1 MLTPAQRHF
10 QKVMAER
17 RGQADEESDIQ
28 RTAHEQILH
37 RLRMD
42 LSRLSGVQSE
52 ETKAEMKKSMLPEY
66 EGWIEG
72 TLDGDSGRQDEV
84 ITRLMVWAIDCRDYA
99 LALRLG
105 RYVVRHGLTLP
116 DNFNRTAATFLTEE
130 MSKPL
135 LTLAAADADADLS
148 SGIAVLDEVAGIV
161 ADSDMP
167 DVVRAKLCKA
177 RGLARRGA
185 TDITAKAEALALFRE
200 ALTRNP
206 NAGVKKRLQ
215 RLPVKLRSCLRIAAR
230 VKVTRPAP
238 TKLTVLLIPSL
249 KKAPPPAQQVK
260 RRRVKP
266 RLRRQQAK
274 RQNASLPARKRI
286 NDFGPVRQAA
296 RVDICPYTVF

>member
-10 QKVMAER
+10 QRVMAER

-66 EGWIEG
+66 DGWIEG

-130 MSKPL
+130 MSKPV

-148 SGIAVLDEVAGIV
+148 ASTAVLDEVADIV

-177 RGLARRGA
+177 RALARRGA
-185 TDITAKAEALALFRE
+185 TDITTKAEALALFRE

-206 NAGVKKRLQ
+206 NAGVKKEIATLAREVKKLSADSGTGEGDSASTDKTDGTAD
-215 RLPVKLRSCLRIAAR
+215 PVPEKSATASAAG
-230 VKVTRPAP
+230 KATTRKTTTRAATGKTTKRKPASQ
-238 TKLTVLLIPSL
+238 K
-249 KKAPPPAQQVK
+249 
-260 RRRVKP
+260 
-266 RLRRQQAK
+266 
-274 RQNASLPARKRI
+274 QN
-286 NDFGPVRQAA
+286 
-296 RVDICPYTVF
+296 

>member
-130 MSKPL
+130 MSKPV
-135 LTLAAADADADLS
+135 LTLAAADADDDLS
-148 SGIAVLDEVAGIV
+148 SGVAVLDEVAEIV

-177 RGLARRGA
+177 RALARRGA
-185 TDITAKAEALALFRE
+185 TDITTKAEALALFRE

-206 NAGVKKRLQ
+206 NAGVKKEIATLAREVKKLSADSGTGEGDAASTDKTDGTAE
-215 RLPVKLRSCLRIAAR
+215 PVPEKSTTASAAG
-230 VKVTRPAP
+230 KGTTRKTTTRAATGKATKRKPA
-238 TKLTVLLIPSL
+238 SQ
-249 KKAPPPAQQVK
+249 KK
-260 RRRVKP
+260 
-266 RLRRQQAK
+266 
-274 RQNASLPARKRI
+274 N
-286 NDFGPVRQAA
+286 
-296 RVDICPYTVF
+296 

>member
-148 SGIAVLDEVAGIV
+148 ASTAVLDEVAEIV

-177 RGLARRGA
+177 RALARRGA
-185 TDITAKAEALALFRE
+185 TDITTKAEALALFRE

-206 NAGVKKRLQ
+206 NAGVKKEIATLAREVKKLSADGGTGEGDTASTDKTDGTAE
-215 RLPVKLRSCLRIAAR
+215 PVPEKSTTASAAG
-230 VKVTRPAP
+230 KATTRKTTTRAATGKATKRKPA
-238 TKLTVLLIPSL
+238 SQ
-249 KKAPPPAQQVK
+249 KK
-260 RRRVKP
+260 
-266 RLRRQQAK
+266 
-274 RQNASLPARKRI
+274 N
-286 NDFGPVRQAA
+286 
-296 RVDICPYTVF
+296 

>member
-130 MSKPL
+130 MSKPV

-148 SGIAVLDEVAGIV
+148 SGVAVLDEIAEIV
-161 ADSDMP
+161 ADRDMP

-177 RGLARRGA
+177 RALARRGA
-185 TDITAKAEALALFRE
+185 TDITTKAEALALFRE

-206 NAGVKKRLQ
+206 NAGVKKEIATLAREVKKLSADGGTGEGGAASTDKNDGTAE
-215 RLPVKLRSCLRIAAR
+215 PVPEKTTTASAAG
-230 VKVTRPAP
+230 KAATRKTTTKTATGKATKRKPA
-238 TKLTVLLIPSL
+238 SQ
-249 KKAPPPAQQVK
+249 KK
-260 RRRVKP
+260 
-266 RLRRQQAK
+266 
-274 RQNASLPARKRI
+274 N
-286 NDFGPVRQAA
+286 
-296 RVDICPYTVF
+296 

>member
-148 SGIAVLDEVAGIV
+148 SGIAVLDEVAELSPTVICRMWCAPSCARPV
-161 ADSDMP
+161 RLPA
-167 DVVRAKLCKA
+167 VVRL
-177 RGLARRGA
+177 
-185 TDITAKAEALALFRE
+185 I
-200 ALTRNP
+200 
-206 NAGVKKRLQ
+206 
-215 RLPVKLRSCLRIAAR
+215 S
-230 VKVTRPAP
+230 RP
-238 TKLTVLLIPSL
+238 K
-249 KKAPPPAQQVK
+249 
-260 RRRVKP
+260 
-266 RLRRQQAK
+266 
-274 RQNASLPARKRI
+274 RKRWRCS
-286 NDFGPVRQAA
+286 VR
-296 RVDICPYTVF
+296 R

>member
-72 TLDGDSGRQDEV
+72 TLDADSGRQDEV

-177 RGLARRGA
+177 RALARRGA
-185 TDITAKAEALALFRE
+185 TDITTKAEALALFRE

-206 NAGVKKRLQ
+206 NAGVKKEIATLAREVKKLSADSGTGEGDTASTDKTDGAAE
-215 RLPVKLRSCLRIAAR
+215 PVPEKSTTASAAG
-230 VKVTRPAP
+230 KATASKTT
-238 TKLTVLLIPSL
+238 TKTATGKATKRKSASQ
-249 KKAPPPAQQVK
+249 KK
-260 RRRVKP
+260 
-266 RLRRQQAK
+266 
-274 RQNASLPARKRI
+274 N
-286 NDFGPVRQAA
+286 
-296 RVDICPYTVF
+296 

>member
-84 ITRLMVWAIDCRDYA
+84 ITRLMVWAIDCRDYV
-99 LALRLG
+99 LVMKLG

-130 MSKPL
+130 MSKPV

-148 SGIAVLDEVAGIV
+148 ASTAVLDEVAEIV

-177 RGLARRGA
+177 RALARRGA
-185 TDITAKAEALALFRE
+185 TDITTKAEALALFRE

-206 NAGVKKRLQ
+206 NAGVKKEIATLAREVKKLSADSGTGEGDTSSTDKTDGTAE
-215 RLPVKLRSCLRIAAR
+215 PVPEKTTTASAAG
-230 VKVTRPAP
+230 
-238 TKLTVLLIPSL
+238 
-249 KKAPPPAQQVK
+249 KAT
-260 RRRVKP
+260 
-266 RLRRQQAK
+266 
-274 RQNASLPARKRI
+274 ARKTTTKTATGKATKRKPASQKK
-286 NDFGPVRQAA
+286 N
-296 RVDICPYTVF
+296 

>member
-1 MLTPAQRHF
+1 MLTPAQKHF
-10 QKVMAER
+10 QRVMAER

-130 MSKPL
+130 MSKPV

-148 SGIAVLDEVAGIV
+148 ASTAVLDEVAEIV

-177 RGLARRGA
+177 RALARRGA
-185 TDITAKAEALALFRE
+185 TDITTKAEALALFRE

-206 NAGVKKRLQ
+206 NAGVKKEIATLAREVKKLSADSGTGESDAASTDKTDVTDE
-215 RLPVKLRSCLRIAAR
+215 PVPEKSTTASAAG
-230 VKVTRPAP
+230 
-238 TKLTVLLIPSL
+238 
-249 KKAPPPAQQVK
+249 KAT
-260 RRRVKP
+260 
-266 RLRRQQAK
+266 
-274 RQNASLPARKRI
+274 ARKTTTKTATGKATKRKPASQKK
-286 NDFGPVRQAA
+286 N
-296 RVDICPYTVF
+296 

>member
-72 TLDGDSGRQDEV
+72 TLDGDNGRQDEV

-99 LALRLG
+99 LAMRLG

-148 SGIAVLDEVAGIV
+148 ASTAVLDEVAEIV

-177 RGLARRGA
+177 RALARRGA
-185 TDITAKAEALALFRE
+185 TDITTKAEALALFRE

-206 NAGVKKRLQ
+206 NAGVKKEIATLAREVKKLSVDGGTGEGDTASTDKTDGTAE
-215 RLPVKLRSCLRIAAR
+215 PVPEKSTTASAAG
-230 VKVTRPAP
+230 
-238 TKLTVLLIPSL
+238 
-249 KKAPPPAQQVK
+249 KAT
-260 RRRVKP
+260 
-266 RLRRQQAK
+266 
-274 RQNASLPARKRI
+274 ARKITTKTATGKATKRKPASQKK
-286 NDFGPVRQAA
+286 N
-296 RVDICPYTVF
+296 

>member
-84 ITRLMVWAIDCRDYA
+84 ITRLMVWAIDCRDYV
-99 LALRLG
+99 LVMKLG

-130 MSKPL
+130 MSKPV

-148 SGIAVLDEVAGIV
+148 SGIAVLDEVADIV

-177 RGLARRGA
+177 RALARRGA
-185 TDITAKAEALALFRE
+185 TDITTKAEALALFRE
-200 ALTRNP
+200 ALTRNS
-206 NAGVKKRLQ
+206 NAGVKKEIATLAREVKKLSADSGTGEGDTASTDKTDGTAE
-215 RLPVKLRSCLRIAAR
+215 PVPEKTTTASAAG
-230 VKVTRPAP
+230 
-238 TKLTVLLIPSL
+238 
-249 KKAPPPAQQVK
+249 KAT
-260 RRRVKP
+260 
-266 RLRRQQAK
+266 
-274 RQNASLPARKRI
+274 ARKTTTKTATGKATKRKPASQKK
-286 NDFGPVRQAA
+286 N
-296 RVDICPYTVF
+296 

>member
-99 LALRLG
+99 LVMRLG

-130 MSKPL
+130 ISKPL

-148 SGIAVLDEVAGIV
+148 SGIAVLDEVAEIV

-177 RGLARRGA
+177 RALSRRGA
-185 TDITAKAEALALFRE
+185 TDIATKAEALALFRE

-206 NAGVKKRLQ
+206 NAGVKKEIATLAREVKKLSADGGAGENEASSTDKIDSTAE
-215 RLPVKLRSCLRIAAR
+215 PVPEKTTTANAAG
-230 VKVTRPAP
+230 
-238 TKLTVLLIPSL
+238 
-249 KKAPPPAQQVK
+249 KAT
-260 RRRVKP
+260 
-266 RLRRQQAK
+266 
-274 RQNASLPARKRI
+274 ARKTTTK
-286 NDFGPVRQAA
+286 AA
-296 RVDICPYTVF
+296 TSKAIKRKPASQKKN

>member
-105 RYVVRHGLTLP
+105 HYVVRHGLTLP
-116 DNFNRTAATFLTEE
+116 DNFNRTAATFLSEE

-177 RGLARRGA
+177 RALARRGA
-185 TDITAKAEALALFRE
+185 TDITTKAEALALFRE

-206 NAGVKKRLQ
+206 NAGVKKEIATLARE
-215 RLPVKLRSCLRIAAR
+215 VKKLSADGGTGEGDAASIGKTDGTAET
-230 VKVTRPAP
+230 VPEKNTTASAAGKATTRKTTTRAATGKATKRKPASQI
-238 TKLTVLLIPSL
+238 K
-249 KKAPPPAQQVK
+249 
-260 RRRVKP
+260 
-266 RLRRQQAK
+266 
-274 RQNASLPARKRI
+274 N
-286 NDFGPVRQAA
+286 
-296 RVDICPYTVF
+296 

>member
-130 MSKPL
+130 MSKPV

-148 SGIAVLDEVAGIV
+148 SGVAVLDEVAEIV

-177 RGLARRGA
+177 RALARRGA
-185 TDITAKAEALALFRE
+185 TDITTKAEALALFRE

-206 NAGVKKRLQ
+206 NAGVKKEIATLAREVKKLSADGGTGEGGAASTDKTDGTVE
-215 RLPVKLRSCLRIAAR
+215 PVPEKTTTASAAG
-230 VKVTRPAP
+230 KAATRKTTTKTATGKATKRKPA
-238 TKLTVLLIPSL
+238 SQ
-249 KKAPPPAQQVK
+249 KK
-260 RRRVKP
+260 
-266 RLRRQQAK
+266 
-274 RQNASLPARKRI
+274 N
-286 NDFGPVRQAA
+286 
-296 RVDICPYTVF
+296 

>member
-99 LALRLG
+99 LAMRLG

-148 SGIAVLDEVAGIV
+148 SGVAVLDEVADIV
-161 ADSDMP
+161 AGSDMP

-177 RGLARRGA
+177 RALARRGA

-206 NAGVKKRLQ
+206 NAGVKKEIATLARE
-215 RLPVKLRSCLRIAAR
+215 VKKLSAEDGKGEGDAACTDKTDGIAD
-230 VKVTRPAP
+230 PAP
-238 TKLTVLLIPSL
+238 EKSTTASAAP
-249 KKAPPPAQQVK
+249 KAT
-260 RRRVKP
+260 
-266 RLRRQQAK
+266 
-274 RQNASLPARKRI
+274 ARKTATR
-286 NDFGPVRQAA
+286 AA
-296 RVDICPYTVF
+296 TGKATKRKPASQTKN

>member
-148 SGIAVLDEVAGIV
+148 SGIAVLDEVAEIV

-177 RGLARRGA
+177 RALARRSA
-185 TDITAKAEALALFRE
+185 TDITTKAEALALFRE

-206 NAGVKKRLQ
+206 NAGVKKEIATLAREVKKLSADSGTGECDTASTDKTDGTAE
-215 RLPVKLRSCLRIAAR
+215 PVPEKTTTASAAG
-230 VKVTRPAP
+230 TA
-238 TKLTVLLIPSL
+238 T
-249 KKAPPPAQQVK
+249 
-260 RRRVKP
+260 
-266 RLRRQQAK
+266 
-274 RQNASLPARKRI
+274 ARKTTTKTATGKATKRKPASQKK
-286 NDFGPVRQAA
+286 N
-296 RVDICPYTVF
+296 

>member
-148 SGIAVLDEVAGIV
+148 ASTAVLDEVAEIV

-177 RGLARRGA
+177 RALARRGA
-185 TDITAKAEALALFRE
+185 TDITTKAEALALFRE

-206 NAGVKKRLQ
+206 NAGVKKEIATLAREVKKLSADGGTGENETASTDKTDGTAE
-215 RLPVKLRSCLRIAAR
+215 PVPEKATTASAAD
-230 VKVTRPAP
+230 
-238 TKLTVLLIPSL
+238 
-249 KKAPPPAQQVK
+249 KAT
-260 RRRVKP
+260 
-266 RLRRQQAK
+266 
-274 RQNASLPARKRI
+274 ARKTTTK
-286 NDFGPVRQAA
+286 AA
-296 RVDICPYTVF
+296 TGKATKRKPASQKKN

>member
-84 ITRLMVWAIDCRDYA
+84 ITRLMVWAIDCRDYV
-99 LALRLG
+99 LAMRLG
-105 RYVVRHGLTLP
+105 RYVVWHGLTLP

-148 SGIAVLDEVAGIV
+148 SGIAVLDEVADIV

-177 RGLARRGA
+177 RALARRGA
-185 TDITAKAEALALFRE
+185 TDITTKAEALALFRE

-206 NAGVKKRLQ
+206 NAGVKKEIATLAREVKKLSADGGTGEGDTSSTDKTDGTTE
-215 RLPVKLRSCLRIAAR
+215 PVPEKSITASAAG
-230 VKVTRPAP
+230 
-238 TKLTVLLIPSL
+238 
-249 KKAPPPAQQVK
+249 KAT
-260 RRRVKP
+260 
-266 RLRRQQAK
+266 
-274 RQNASLPARKRI
+274 ARKTTTKTATGKETKCKPASQKK
-286 NDFGPVRQAA
+286 N
-296 RVDICPYTVF
+296 

>member
-84 ITRLMVWAIDCRDYA
+84 ITRLMVWAIDCRDYV
-99 LALRLG
+99 LAMKLG

-148 SGIAVLDEVAGIV
+148 SGIAVLDEVADIV

-177 RGLARRGA
+177 RALARRGA
-185 TDITAKAEALALFRE
+185 TDITTKAEALALFRE

-206 NAGVKKRLQ
+206 NAGVKKEIATLAREVKKLSADGGTDEGDAASTDKTDGTDE
-215 RLPVKLRSCLRIAAR
+215 PVPEKTITASAAG
-230 VKVTRPAP
+230 
-238 TKLTVLLIPSL
+238 
-249 KKAPPPAQQVK
+249 KAT
-260 RRRVKP
+260 
-266 RLRRQQAK
+266 
-274 RQNASLPARKRI
+274 ARKTTTR
-286 NDFGPVRQAA
+286 AA
-296 RVDICPYTVF
+296 TGKATKRKPASQKKN

>member
-1 MLTPAQRHF
+1 MLTPAQKHF
-10 QKVMAER
+10 QRVMAER

-130 MSKPL
+130 MSKPV
-135 LTLAAADADADLS
+135 LTIAAADADADLS
-148 SGIAVLDEVAGIV
+148 ASTAVLDEVAEIV

-177 RGLARRGA
+177 RALARRGA
-185 TDITAKAEALALFRE
+185 TDITTKAEALALFRE

-206 NAGVKKRLQ
+206 NAGVKKEIATLAREVKKLSADSGTGESDAASTDKTDVTDE
-215 RLPVKLRSCLRIAAR
+215 PVPEKSTTASAAG
-230 VKVTRPAP
+230 
-238 TKLTVLLIPSL
+238 
-249 KKAPPPAQQVK
+249 KAT
-260 RRRVKP
+260 
-266 RLRRQQAK
+266 
-274 RQNASLPARKRI
+274 ARKTTTKTATGKATKRKPASQKK
-286 NDFGPVRQAA
+286 N
-296 RVDICPYTVF
+296 

>member
-1 MLTPAQRHF
+1 MLTPAQKHF
-10 QKVMAER
+10 QRVMAER

-148 SGIAVLDEVAGIV
+148 SGIAVLDEVADIV

-177 RGLARRGA
+177 RALSRRGA
-185 TDITAKAEALALFRE
+185 TDITTKAEALALFRE

-206 NAGVKKRLQ
+206 NAGVKKEIATLAREVKKLSADSGTGEGDSASTDKTDGTAD
-215 RLPVKLRSCLRIAAR
+215 PVPEKSATASAAG
-230 VKVTRPAP
+230 KATTRKTTTRAATGKTTKRKPA
-238 TKLTVLLIPSL
+238 SQ
-249 KKAPPPAQQVK
+249 KK
-260 RRRVKP
+260 
-266 RLRRQQAK
+266 
-274 RQNASLPARKRI
+274 N
-286 NDFGPVRQAA
+286 
-296 RVDICPYTVF
+296 

>member
-10 QKVMAER
+10 QRVMAER

-84 ITRLMVWAIDCRDYA
+84 ITRLMVWAIDCRDYV
-99 LALRLG
+99 LVMKLG
-105 RYVVRHGLTLP
+105 RYVVHHGLTLP

-148 SGIAVLDEVAGIV
+148 SGIAVLDEVADIV

-177 RGLARRGA
+177 RALARRGA
-185 TDITAKAEALALFRE
+185 TDITTKAEALALFRE

-206 NAGVKKRLQ
+206 NAGVKKEIATLAREVKKLSADSGTGEGETASTGKTDGTAE
-215 RLPVKLRSCLRIAAR
+215 PVPEKTTTASAAG
-230 VKVTRPAP
+230 KTATRKTTTKTATGKATKRKPA
-238 TKLTVLLIPSL
+238 SQ
-249 KKAPPPAQQVK
+249 KK
-260 RRRVKP
+260 
-266 RLRRQQAK
+266 
-274 RQNASLPARKRI
+274 N
-286 NDFGPVRQAA
+286 
-296 RVDICPYTVF
+296 

>member
-148 SGIAVLDEVAGIV
+148 ASTAVLDEVAEIV

-177 RGLARRGA
+177 RALARRGA
-185 TDITAKAEALALFRE
+185 TDITTKAEALALFRE

-206 NAGVKKRLQ
+206 NAGVKKEIATLAREVKKLSADGGTGEGETASTDKTDGTAE
-215 RLPVKLRSCLRIAAR
+215 PVPEKTPTASAAG
-230 VKVTRPAP
+230 
-238 TKLTVLLIPSL
+238 
-249 KKAPPPAQQVK
+249 KAT
-260 RRRVKP
+260 
-266 RLRRQQAK
+266 
-274 RQNASLPARKRI
+274 ARKTTTKTATGKATKRKPASQKK
-286 NDFGPVRQAA
+286 N
-296 RVDICPYTVF
+296 

>member
-1 MLTPAQRHF
+1 MLTPAQKHF
-10 QKVMAER
+10 QRVMAER

-148 SGIAVLDEVAGIV
+148 SGIAVLDEVAGVV

-177 RGLARRGA
+177 RALARRGA
-185 TDITAKAEALALFRE
+185 TDITTKAEALALFRE

-206 NAGVKKRLQ
+206 NAGVKKEIATLAREVKKLSADSGTGEGDTASTDKTDGTAE
-215 RLPVKLRSCLRIAAR
+215 PVPEKTTTASAAG
-230 VKVTRPAP
+230 
-238 TKLTVLLIPSL
+238 
-249 KKAPPPAQQVK
+249 KAT
-260 RRRVKP
+260 
-266 RLRRQQAK
+266 
-274 RQNASLPARKRI
+274 ARKTTTKTATGKATKRKPASQKK
-286 NDFGPVRQAA
+286 N
-296 RVDICPYTVF
+296 

>member
-177 RGLARRGA
+177 RALARRGA

-206 NAGVKKRLQ
+206 NAGVKKEIATLAREVKKLSADSGTGEGDTASTDKTDGTAE
-215 RLPVKLRSCLRIAAR
+215 PVPEKTTTASAAG
-230 VKVTRPAP
+230 
-238 TKLTVLLIPSL
+238 
-249 KKAPPPAQQVK
+249 KAT
-260 RRRVKP
+260 
-266 RLRRQQAK
+266 
-274 RQNASLPARKRI
+274 ARKTTTKTATGKATKRKPASQKK
-286 NDFGPVRQAA
+286 N
-296 RVDICPYTVF
+296 

>member
-72 TLDGDSGRQDEV
+72 TLDADSGRQDEV

-177 RGLARRGA
+177 RALARRGA
-185 TDITAKAEALALFRE
+185 TDITTKAEALALFRE

-206 NAGVKKRLQ
+206 NAGVKKEIATLAREVKKLSADSGTGEGDTASTDKTDGAAE
-215 RLPVKLRSCLRIAAR
+215 PVPEKSTTASAAG
-230 VKVTRPAP
+230 KATESKTT
-238 TKLTVLLIPSL
+238 TKTATGKATKRKSASQ
-249 KKAPPPAQQVK
+249 KK
-260 RRRVKP
+260 
-266 RLRRQQAK
+266 
-274 RQNASLPARKRI
+274 N
-286 NDFGPVRQAA
+286 
-296 RVDICPYTVF
+296 

>member
-1 MLTPAQRHF
+1 MLTPAQKHF
-10 QKVMAER
+10 QRVMAER
-17 RGQADEESDIQ
+17 RGQAEEESDIQ

-72 TLDGDSGRQDEV
+72 ALDGDSGRQDEV

-105 RYVVRHGLTLP
+105 RYVVRHGLMLP

-130 MSKPL
+130 MSKPV
-135 LTLAAADADADLS
+135 LTLAAADTDADLS
-148 SGIAVLDEVAGIV
+148 SGVAVLDEVAEIV

-177 RGLARRGA
+177 RALARRGA
-185 TDITAKAEALALFRE
+185 TDITTKAEALALFRE

-206 NAGVKKRLQ
+206 NAGVKKEIATLAREVKKLSADGGTGEGDTASTDKTDGTAE
-215 RLPVKLRSCLRIAAR
+215 PVPEKTTTASAAG
-230 VKVTRPAP
+230 
-238 TKLTVLLIPSL
+238 
-249 KKAPPPAQQVK
+249 KAT
-260 RRRVKP
+260 
-266 RLRRQQAK
+266 
-274 RQNASLPARKRI
+274 ARKTTTR
-286 NDFGPVRQAA
+286 AA
-296 RVDICPYTVF
+296 TGKATKRKPASQKKN

>member
-10 QKVMAER
+10 QRVMAER

-66 EGWIEG
+66 DGWIEG

-130 MSKPL
+130 MSKPV

-148 SGIAVLDEVAGIV
+148 ASTAVLDEVADIV

-177 RGLARRGA
+177 RALARRGA
-185 TDITAKAEALALFRE
+185 TDITTKAEALALFRE

-206 NAGVKKRLQ
+206 NAGVKKEIATLAREVKKLSADSGTGEGDSASTDKTDGTAD
-215 RLPVKLRSCLRIAAR
+215 PVPEKSAAASAAG
-230 VKVTRPAP
+230 KATTRKTTTRAATGKTTKRKPA
-238 TKLTVLLIPSL
+238 SQ
-249 KKAPPPAQQVK
+249 KK
-260 RRRVKP
+260 
-266 RLRRQQAK
+266 
-274 RQNASLPARKRI
+274 N
-286 NDFGPVRQAA
+286 
-296 RVDICPYTVF
+296 

>member
-72 TLDGDSGRQDEV
+72 TLDGDNGRQDEV

-130 MSKPL
+130 MSKPV

-148 SGIAVLDEVAGIV
+148 ASTAVLDEVAEIV

-177 RGLARRGA
+177 RALARRGA
-185 TDITAKAEALALFRE
+185 TDITTKAEALALFRE

-206 NAGVKKRLQ
+206 NAGVKKEIATLAREVKKLSADSGTGEGDKASTDKTDGTAE
-215 RLPVKLRSCLRIAAR
+215 PVPEKTTTASAAG
-230 VKVTRPAP
+230 
-238 TKLTVLLIPSL
+238 
-249 KKAPPPAQQVK
+249 KAT
-260 RRRVKP
+260 
-266 RLRRQQAK
+266 
-274 RQNASLPARKRI
+274 ARKTTTKTATGKATKRKPASQKK
-286 NDFGPVRQAA
+286 N
-296 RVDICPYTVF
+296 

>member
-148 SGIAVLDEVAGIV
+148 SGIAVLDEVVGIV

-177 RGLARRGA
+177 RALARRGA
-185 TDITAKAEALALFRE
+185 TDITTKAEALALFRE

-206 NAGVKKRLQ
+206 NAGVKKEIATLAREVKKLSADSGTGEGDTASTDKTDGTAE
-215 RLPVKLRSCLRIAAR
+215 PVPEKTTTASAAG
-230 VKVTRPAP
+230 
-238 TKLTVLLIPSL
+238 
-249 KKAPPPAQQVK
+249 KAT
-260 RRRVKP
+260 
-266 RLRRQQAK
+266 
-274 RQNASLPARKRI
+274 ARKTTTKTATGKATKRKPASQKK
-286 NDFGPVRQAA
+286 N
-296 RVDICPYTVF
+296 

>member
-177 RGLARRGA
+177 RALARRGA

-206 NAGVKKRLQ
+206 NAGVKKEIATLARE
-215 RLPVKLRSCLRIAAR
+215 VKKLSADSGTGESDAASTD
-230 VKVTRPAP
+230 KTDVTAEPIPEKSTTASAAGKATTRKTTTRAATGKATKRKPA
-238 TKLTVLLIPSL
+238 SQ
-249 KKAPPPAQQVK
+249 KK
-260 RRRVKP
+260 
-266 RLRRQQAK
+266 
-274 RQNASLPARKRI
+274 N
-286 NDFGPVRQAA
+286 
-296 RVDICPYTVF
+296 

>member
-10 QKVMAER
+10 QRVMAER

-42 LSRLSGVQSE
+42 LSRLSGVHSE

-72 TLDGDSGRQDEV
+72 TLDSDSGRQDEV

-177 RGLARRGA
+177 RALARRGA

-206 NAGVKKRLQ
+206 NAGVKKEIATLAREVKKLSADSGTGEGDSASTDKTDGTAD
-215 RLPVKLRSCLRIAAR
+215 PVPEKSATASAAG
-230 VKVTRPAP
+230 KATTRKTTTRAATGKTTMRKPA
-238 TKLTVLLIPSL
+238 SQ
-249 KKAPPPAQQVK
+249 KK
-260 RRRVKP
+260 
-266 RLRRQQAK
+266 
-274 RQNASLPARKRI
+274 N
-286 NDFGPVRQAA
+286 
-296 RVDICPYTVF
+296 

>member
-99 LALRLG
+99 LAMRLG

-130 MSKPL
+130 MSKPV

-148 SGIAVLDEVAGIV
+148 SGVAVLDEVAEIV

-177 RGLARRGA
+177 RALARRGA
-185 TDITAKAEALALFRE
+185 TDITTKAEALALFRE

-206 NAGVKKRLQ
+206 NAGVKKEIATLAREVKKLSADSGTGEGDAASTDKTDGTAE
-215 RLPVKLRSCLRIAAR
+215 PVPEKSTTASAAG
-230 VKVTRPAP
+230 KATTRKTTTRAATGKATKRKPA
-238 TKLTVLLIPSL
+238 SQ
-249 KKAPPPAQQVK
+249 KK
-260 RRRVKP
+260 
-266 RLRRQQAK
+266 
-274 RQNASLPARKRI
+274 N
-286 NDFGPVRQAA
+286 
-296 RVDICPYTVF
+296 

>member
-99 LALRLG
+99 LVMRLG

-148 SGIAVLDEVAGIV
+148 SSISVLDEVAEIV

-177 RGLARRGA
+177 RALSRRGA
-185 TDITAKAEALALFRE
+185 TDITTKAEALALFRE

-206 NAGVKKRLQ
+206 NAGVKKEIATLARE
-215 RLPVKLRSCLRIAAR
+215 VKKLSADGGTGEGDAASTD
-230 VKVTRPAP
+230 KTGGTAEPISEQA
-238 TKLTVLLIPSL
+238 TTASAAG
-249 KKAPPPAQQVK
+249 KAT
-260 RRRVKP
+260 
-266 RLRRQQAK
+266 
-274 RQNASLPARKRI
+274 ARKTTTR
-286 NDFGPVRQAA
+286 AA
-296 RVDICPYTVF
+296 TGKATKRKPASQKKN

>member
-130 MSKPL
+130 MSKPV

-148 SGIAVLDEVAGIV
+148 SGVAVLDEVAEIV

-177 RGLARRGA
+177 RALARRGA
-185 TDITAKAEALALFRE
+185 TDITTKAEALALFRE

-206 NAGVKKRLQ
+206 NAGVKKEIATLAREVKKLSADGGTGEGDAASTDKTDGTAE
-215 RLPVKLRSCLRIAAR
+215 PVPEKTTTASAAG
-230 VKVTRPAP
+230 
-238 TKLTVLLIPSL
+238 
-249 KKAPPPAQQVK
+249 KAT
-260 RRRVKP
+260 
-266 RLRRQQAK
+266 
-274 RQNASLPARKRI
+274 ARKTTTR
-286 NDFGPVRQAA
+286 AA
-296 RVDICPYTVF
+296 TGKATKRKPASQKKN

>member
-10 QKVMAER
+10 QRVMAER

-84 ITRLMVWAIDCRDYA
+84 ITRLMVWAIDCRDYV
-99 LALRLG
+99 LVMKLG

-148 SGIAVLDEVAGIV
+148 SGIAVLDEVADIV
-161 ADSDMP
+161 AESDMP

-177 RGLARRGA
+177 RALARRGA
-185 TDITAKAEALALFRE
+185 TDITTKAEALALFRE

-206 NAGVKKRLQ
+206 NAGVKKEIATLAREVKKLSADSGTGEGDTASTGKTDGTAE
-215 RLPVKLRSCLRIAAR
+215 PVPAKTTTASAAG
-230 VKVTRPAP
+230 KTATRKTTTKTATGKATKRKPA
-238 TKLTVLLIPSL
+238 SQ
-249 KKAPPPAQQVK
+249 KK
-260 RRRVKP
+260 
-266 RLRRQQAK
+266 
-274 RQNASLPARKRI
+274 N
-286 NDFGPVRQAA
+286 
-296 RVDICPYTVF
+296 

>member
-130 MSKPL
+130 MSKPV

-148 SGIAVLDEVAGIV
+148 ASTAVLDEVAEIV

-177 RGLARRGA
+177 RALARRGA
-185 TDITAKAEALALFRE
+185 TDITTKAEALALFRE

-206 NAGVKKRLQ
+206 NAGVKKEIATLAREVKKLSADSGTGEGDTASIDKTDGTAE
-215 RLPVKLRSCLRIAAR
+215 PVPEKTTTASAAG
-230 VKVTRPAP
+230 
-238 TKLTVLLIPSL
+238 
-249 KKAPPPAQQVK
+249 KAT
-260 RRRVKP
+260 
-266 RLRRQQAK
+266 
-274 RQNASLPARKRI
+274 ARKTTTKTATGKATKRKPASQKK
-286 NDFGPVRQAA
+286 N
-296 RVDICPYTVF
+296 

>member
-17 RGQADEESDIQ
+17 RGQADEETDIQ
-28 RTAHEQILH
+28 RTVHEQILH

-130 MSKPL
+130 VSKPL

-148 SGIAVLDEVAGIV
+148 SGVAVLDEVAEIV

-177 RGLARRGA
+177 RALARRGA
-185 TDITAKAEALALFRE
+185 TDITTKAEALALFRE

-206 NAGVKKRLQ
+206 NAGVKKEIATLAREVKKLSADGGTGEGDTASTDKTDGTAE
-215 RLPVKLRSCLRIAAR
+215 PVPEKSTTASAAG
-230 VKVTRPAP
+230 KATTRKTTTRAATGKATKRKPA
-238 TKLTVLLIPSL
+238 SQ
-249 KKAPPPAQQVK
+249 KK
-260 RRRVKP
+260 
-266 RLRRQQAK
+266 
-274 RQNASLPARKRI
+274 N
-286 NDFGPVRQAA
+286 
-296 RVDICPYTVF
+296 